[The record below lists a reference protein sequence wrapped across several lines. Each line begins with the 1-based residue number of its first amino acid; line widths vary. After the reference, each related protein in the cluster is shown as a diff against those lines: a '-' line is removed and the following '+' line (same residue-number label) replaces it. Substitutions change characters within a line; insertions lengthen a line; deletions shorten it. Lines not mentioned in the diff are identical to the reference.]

1 MCFDSRRAGSL
12 ASAPGSD
19 VAYGMRALKARLAFA
34 LISAVVLCL
43 PGVAQARKVFNPTDR
58 LSATASAATI
68 DIRKGF
74 GHEQSSSLG
83 PVKAPIFSGGV
94 IAADGSFAVPAAN
107 VSYPAFAL
115 PDFSGS
121 YTGCASCVTVD
132 YRLTKMSLQIVPVG
146 DVTGKLDPFTGS
158 VTADWHVYVRV
169 HYHLDVSYAG
179 LLHGQYEQ
187 SDCTIG
193 TAVSPIDVVM
203 ATGRTAPP
211 AGTPNVP
218 IKGVPYDEAKGTVG
232 LVDNTFALPQSS
244 ADCNPKLGLFTF
256 SLDNYLGLPSPS
268 GYNALS
274 LSLGLQPVIRRGVI
288 AELVASKQQ
297 GSAPLS
303 VRFDAS
309 GSQAPAG
316 VARYEFDFNGD
327 GVVDQ
332 SSSSPIGHFTF
343 TRPGVYNP
351 RVTVVDRDGDSDTA
365 TTTVSVGST
374 VPVSV
379 TAGGKVKLL
388 RRRGSIVVVTGQFV
402 HCPAGPAACGVEV
415 AVTTRAGAAHSAR
428 TVTIASER
436 LRIPAGSKRVISF
449 RLTRAGTALLH
460 RLQRLPIRAI
470 AVGTHGVAKP
480 VRIVMILTLV
490 DPRRPRQPPSG
501 GSSAGR
507 GHHPHRRRHR

>member
-1 MCFDSRRAGSL
+1 M
-12 ASAPGSD
+12 
-19 VAYGMRALKARLAFA
+19 AYGMRALKARLAFA
-34 LISAVVLCL
+34 LIGAVVLSL
-43 PGVAQARKVFNPTDR
+43 PGVAQARKVLNPTDR
-58 LSATASAATI
+58 LSATASAAAI

-83 PVKAPIFSGGV
+83 SVGAPIFSGGV
-94 IAADGSFAVPAAN
+94 ITADGSFAVAAAN

-121 YTGCASCVTVD
+121 YTGCSGCVTVD
-132 YRLTKMSLQIVPVG
+132 YRLTKISLQIVPAG
-146 DVTGKLDPFTGS
+146 DVTGKLDPLTGS
-158 VTADWHVYVRV
+158 VTADWHVYARV

-179 LLHGQYEQ
+179 LLHGQYEP

-193 TAVSPIDVVM
+193 SAASPIDVVM
-203 ATGRTAPP
+203 VSGRTAPP
-211 AGTPNVP
+211 AGTPNLP
-218 IKGVPYDEAKGTVG
+218 IKGIPYDEATGTVG
-232 LVDNTFALPQSS
+232 LVDNTFALPQTSG
-244 ADCNPKLGLFTF
+244 DCNPTLGPFTF

-288 AELVASKQQ
+288 AKLVATNQQ
-297 GSAPLS
+297 GSSPLG

-332 SSSSPIGHFTF
+332 GTSSPIGHFTF
-343 TRPGVYNP
+343 TRPGVYHP
-351 RVTVVDRDGDSDTA
+351 RLTLVDRDGDSDTA
-365 TTTVSVGST
+365 TTTVTVGST

-402 HCPAGPAACGVEV
+402 HCPPGPAACGVEV

-428 TVTIASER
+428 VVTIASER
-436 LRIPAGSKRVISF
+436 LRIAAGSRRVISF

-460 RLQRLPIRAI
+460 RLQKLPIRAI

-490 DPRRPRQPPSG
+490 DPRSSRRRPSG
-501 GSSAGR
+501 GSSVSR
-507 GHHPHRRRHR
+507 GHQPHRRHHR